1 MQTRLLKKLAGYI
14 AIELLCV
21 VAASAA
27 DYEFNA
33 GYVELGRVR
42 ALALEDVRGQ
52 RAVIATAAFSVP
64 LSVADTIAAQ
74 VIKQFNI
81 ERSSLLIYSVATGDP
96 NPDEARNAIGA
107 ALGDLKPA
115 VLEYGNGR
123 LTVTAHDGK
132 CRVALT
138 PEASMTSCSTPVG
151 DLVSGR
157 IRSAYRM
164 VDQMHGLQTRDQTPQ
179 SVAIQA
185 IALGNSILFFAGPK
199 NAARPG
205 KGMILALGPAVE
217 EDPRLSGAVGEVFLR
232 VGRR

>member
-1 MQTRLLKKLAGYI
+1 MQKRSLKKLAGYI
-14 AIELLCV
+14 AIELFCV

-33 GYVELGRVR
+33 GYVELGHVR
-42 ALALEDVRGQ
+42 ALALEDRRGQ

-64 LSVADTIAAQ
+64 LPVADTIAAQ

-81 ERSSLLIYSVATGDP
+81 ERSNLLIYSVATGDP

-115 VLEYGNGR
+115 ILEYGNSR
-123 LTVTAHDGK
+123 LTVSSHDGH
-132 CRVALT
+132 CRLAIT
-138 PEASMTSCSTPVG
+138 PEASMVPCTTPMG

-164 VDQMHGLQTRDQTPQ
+164 VDQMHGLQARDQTPK
-179 SVAIQA
+179 SVSVQV
-185 IALGNSILFFAGPK
+185 IALGNSVLFFAGPR
-199 NAARPG
+199 NAARNG
-205 KGMILALGPAVE
+205 KGMILALTDAVE
-217 EDPRLSGAVGEVFLR
+217 EDPRLSGAVGEIFLR

>member
-1 MQTRLLKKLAGYI
+1 MQKRSLKKLAGYI

-33 GYVELGRVR
+33 GYVELGRVK
-42 ALALEDVRGQ
+42 ALALQDLRGQ
-52 RAVIATAAFSVP
+52 RAVIASAAFGIP
-64 LSVADTIAAQ
+64 LSVADTIAGQ

-81 ERSSLLIYSVATGDP
+81 ERSNLLIYSVASGDP

-115 VLEYGNGR
+115 ILEYGNGR
-123 LTVTAHDGK
+123 LTVSSHDAHCRLAITA
-132 CRVALT
+132 
-138 PEASMTSCSTPVG
+138 EASMVPCTTPMG

-157 IRSAYRM
+157 IRSALRM
-164 VDQMHGLQTRDQTPQ
+164 VDQMHGLQTRDQAPH
-179 SVAIQA
+179 SVAVQA
-185 IALGNSILFFAGPK
+185 IALGSSVLFFSGPK
-199 NAARPG
+199 NAARNG
-205 KGMILALGPAVE
+205 KGMILALTDAVE
-217 EDPRLSGAVGEVFLR
+217 EDPRLSGAVGDVFLR

>member
-1 MQTRLLKKLAGYI
+1 MQKRSLRKLAGYI

-33 GYVELGRVR
+33 GYVELGRVK
-42 ALALEDVRGQ
+42 ALAVQDLRGQ
-52 RAVIATAAFSVP
+52 RAVIAAAAFSVP
-64 LSVADTIAAQ
+64 LSVADTIAGQ

-81 ERSSLLIYSVATGDP
+81 ERSNLLIYSVASDAP

-115 VLEYGNGR
+115 ILEYGNGR
-123 LTVTAHDGK
+123 LTVSSHDGH
-132 CRVALT
+132 CRLAIS
-138 PEASMTSCSTPVG
+138 PDASMSACSTPMG

-157 IRSAYRM
+157 IRSALRM
-164 VDQMHGLQTRDQTPQ
+164 VDQMHGLQTRDQAPHA
-179 SVAIQA
+179 VAVQA
-185 IALGNSILFFAGPK
+185 IALGSSVLFFAGPR
-199 NAARPG
+199 NAARNG
-205 KGMILALGPAVE
+205 KGMILALTDEVE
-217 EDPRLSGAVGEVFLR
+217 EDPRLSGAVGDVFLR

>member
-1 MQTRLLKKLAGYI
+1 MQKRSLKKLAGYI
-14 AIELLCV
+14 AIELFCV

-33 GYVELGRVR
+33 GYVELGRVK
-42 ALALEDVRGQ
+42 ALALQDRRGQ
-52 RAVIATAAFSVP
+52 RAVIAAAAFSVP

-74 VIKQFNI
+74 AIKQFNI

-115 VLEYGNGR
+115 IVEYGSGR
-123 LTVTAHDGK
+123 LTVSSHDGH

-138 PEASMTSCSTPVG
+138 PEASMTSCSTPTG

-157 IRSAYRM
+157 IRSAFRM
-164 VDQMHGLQTRDQTPQ
+164 VDQMHGLQTRDQTPK

-185 IALGNSILFFAGPK
+185 IALGNSILIFAGPS
-199 NAARPG
+199 NAARNG
-205 KGMILALGPAVE
+205 KGMILALTDAVE
-217 EDPRLSGAVGEVFLR
+217 DDSRLSAAVGEVFLR
-232 VGRR
+232 VGRH